1 MLPPMNGG
9 RLKFRIDAT
18 AGGTRARAAT
28 FHTAHNEVRTPLFM
42 PVGTQATVKGQ
53 LTQSLEDA
61 GSQIL
66 LANTYHLLLRP
77 GPEVFRR
84 TGGIHGFM
92 SWKNSVLTDSGGFQI
107 FSMAQ
112 ERSMTE
118 EGATFQSYLD
128 GKRILLSPE
137 VSIATQIAI
146 GSDIMM
152 ALDQCIPST
161 ADEFTAR
168 EALGVTQRWAARSLA
183 ARGDSSQAL
192 FAIVQGALFPDLRR
206 ESAAGLTAMPF
217 DGFAIGG
224 LAVGESRS
232 ERQDTCELTAQ
243 LLPEDRPRYLM
254 GVGTPLDILEAV
266 HRGVDMF
273 DCIIPTQVAQRG
285 AAFTSRGF
293 LQLRRSVYKYSDAA
307 LDPLCT
313 CPTCVRY
320 SRAYLHHLTKCGEHL
335 GWQLLGQHNLYFYH
349 QLMREIR
356 QSIFENR
363 FLELY
368 REKRAFLHES
378 CADHPIHKQRPRR
391 KKMEFHRGNYEVHFS
406 PQGFASI
413 RQISSGEIMH
423 SRAQPMAEAHQLY
436 VEQSDL
442 AARLRISGEEDVDT
456 AEPLVIWDV
465 GLGAAANAMAAILC
479 HEAQAAAGPV
489 RPMHVVSFEND
500 LDPLRLAFL
509 HNREFTYLR
518 HSAIGGILDA
528 GKWQSPRH
536 GGLQW
541 TLVHGDF
548 LSSIPLAPALPDV
561 IFFDMFSIKADANQW
576 TLGAFRKLFAACQ
589 ARPVEL
595 FTYTCSTPVRAAL
608 LAAGFHVARGCSAID
623 RQDTTIALTP
633 AAVRAPALRRRELLT
648 HDWLA
653 TWTRSSAKFPAD
665 LPTEQHAS
673 FEEVIRAHPQFRND

>member
-1 MLPPMNGG
+1 MNHG
-9 RLKFRIDAT
+9 RLNFRIDAQAT
-18 AGGTRARAAT
+18 GSHARAAT
-28 FHTAHNEVRTPLFM
+28 FRTAHNEVRTPLFM

-53 LTQSLEDA
+53 LTQALEDA

-77 GPEVFRR
+77 GAEVFRR

-107 FSMAQ
+107 FSLPHSRAM
-112 ERSMTE
+112 SE
-118 EGATFQSYLD
+118 EGAAFQSYID
-128 GKRILLSPE
+128 GRTILLSPE
-137 VSIATQIAI
+137 LSIETQIAI

-152 ALDQCIPST
+152 VLDQCIPST
-161 ADEFTAR
+161 ADEATAR
-168 EALGVTQRWAARSLA
+168 AAVGITQRWAARSLA
-183 ARGDSSQAL
+183 ARGDSTQAL
-192 FAIVQGALFPDLRR
+192 FAIVQGALFPALRR
-206 ESAAGLTAMPF
+206 ESVAGLCELPF

-243 LLPEDRPRYLM
+243 LLPSDRPRYLM

-293 LQLRRSVYKYSDAA
+293 LQLRRGVYKFADQA
-307 LDPLCT
+307 LDPLCN
-313 CPTCVRY
+313 CPTCARY
-320 SRAYLHHLTKCGEHL
+320 SRAYLHHLTKTGEHL

-356 QSIFENR
+356 QSILEDR

-378 CADHPIHKQRPRR
+378 DADHPIKKQTPKR
-391 KKMEFHRGNYEVHFS
+391 KMAFHRGNYEVHRA
-406 PQGFASI
+406 PEGFASI

-423 SRAQPMAEAHQLY
+423 SRTPPMVEAHRLY
-436 VEQSDL
+436 IEQSDL
-442 AARLRISGEEDVDT
+442 AARLRISVEDHA
-456 AEPLVIWDV
+456 AEPLVVWDV

-479 HEAQAAAGPV
+479 YEAQAAAGPV

-518 HSAIGGILDA
+518 HAGVGGILDA
-528 GKWQSPRH
+528 GHWQSPRH
-536 GGLQW
+536 PGLRW
-541 TLVHGDF
+541 TLVQGDF
-548 LSSIPLAPALPDV
+548 PASIPHAPAPPDL
-561 IFFDMFSIKADANQW
+561 IFFDMFSSKTDADQW
-576 TLGAFRKLFAACQ
+576 TLRAFREVFAAC
-589 ARPVEL
+589 AGRAVEL
-595 FTYTCSTPVRAAL
+595 FTYTCSTPIRAAL
-608 LAAGFHVARGCSAID
+608 LAAGFHVARGSGTVD
-623 RQDTTIALTP
+623 KVDTTIALTP
-633 AAVRAPALRRRELLT
+633 AAIHAAPPPARELLAA
-648 HDWLA
+648 DWL
-653 TWTRSSAKFPAD
+653 TKWGRSSAKFPAD
-665 LPTEQHAS
+665 VPADEQPA
-673 FEEVIRAHPQFRND
+673 FEQAIRTHPQFRGL